1 MIYLLCFGASALFA
15 QLAYKSKI
23 KQMILLWSVLS
34 IAVTVILAGLR
45 DYSIGIDVEN
55 YRSFRLYWGQAY
67 ASGNL
72 GEYLKFYS
80 KFEHEYIFAL
90 IIGCVA
96 QYTGNFRLFL
106 FICHTVI
113 ITGVYIGAYRQ
124 RKNVNPAMV
133 MLLFYLYF
141 YSHSLNVMRQYMA
154 MAVVF
159 AFLADVQQGK
169 YLRYTIAVFVS
180 MFIHTTAIIALA
192 PMILYIVIDHKKYL
206 GAPKRKKRLVVF
218 LLLCGIVFFVPL
230 IKIVMSLG
238 FLGGFRYF
246 IEGDEKEW
254 PLYLTA
260 FLLVELFGIYV
271 FRKRYR
277 LSSPYSDFFLMC
289 SIAYILLQQLG
300 GLMNYGKRIAAYFSF
315 LNILTIAS
323 LAKCSKQNDNKILI
337 NTAIISISLF
347 YWIFFYVIKNASHT
361 YPYVLGV

>member
-1 MIYLLCFGASALFA
+1 MVYLLCFGASALFA

-23 KQMILLWSVLS
+23 KPAIIIWSVLS

-55 YRSFRLYWGQAY
+55 YRTFRLYWGQAF

-80 KFEHEYIFAL
+80 RFEHEYIFAL
-90 IIGCVA
+90 IIGCIA
-96 QYTGNFRLFL
+96 QYTGSFRLFL
-106 FICHTVI
+106 FVCHTVI

-159 AFLADVQQGK
+159 AFLADV
-169 YLRYTIAVFVS
+169 LVS
-180 MFIHTTAIIALA
+180 MMIHTTAIIAIA
-192 PMILYIVIDHKKYL
+192 PMILYIVIGHKKYL
-206 GAPKRKKRLVVF
+206 GAPKRKKRTVVI
-218 LLLCGIVFFVPL
+218 LLLCGIVLFVPL
-230 IKIVMSLG
+230 IKVIMSLG

-271 FRKRYR
+271 FRKQYR

-323 LAKCSKQNDNKILI
+323 FAKCSRQRDNRILI
-337 NTAIISISLF
+337 NTAVISISLF
-347 YWIFFYVIKNASHT
+347 YWVFFYVIKNASQT
-361 YPYVLGV
+361 YPYVLGI